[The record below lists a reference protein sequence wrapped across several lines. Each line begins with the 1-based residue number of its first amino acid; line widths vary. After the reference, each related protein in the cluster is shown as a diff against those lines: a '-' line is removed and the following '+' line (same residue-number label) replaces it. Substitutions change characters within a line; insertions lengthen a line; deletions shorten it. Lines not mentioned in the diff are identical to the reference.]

1 MMLLFQ
7 LMKAGSVRPEASAAA
22 SAEVLTR
29 AARRA
34 AELLD
39 LSQKDLARVIGV
51 SPATV
56 SRLAHRPLD
65 PSAKEAELAV
75 LFIRMFRSLDAL
87 MSGDLESA
95 RKWLHAEN
103 AHLSGVPAR
112 LIQTVTGLVDVVEY
126 LDAMRGKV

>member
-1 MMLLFQ
+1 
-7 LMKAGSVRPEASAAA
+7 MKTRSVRSEPSPAAA
-22 SAEVLTR
+22 AEVVTR

-56 SRLAHRPLD
+56 SRLAHRSLD
-65 PSAKEAELAV
+65 LSAKEGELAV

-87 MSGDLESA
+87 VGGDLVSA

-103 AHLSGVPAR
+103 THLAGVPAR